1 MIIFLVKSCYLIGSE
16 LNNAPRLF
24 DELETLQQE
33 IFTMTIATIEQIFL
47 PIFLFLCYFCTFCI
61 IRHQP
66 KEESATQQL
75 QPEETVSF
83 SYKDAFSEAF
93 DPEPE
98 PEPVLEP
105 EVNLKSELEIGLQ
118 QQHILAPP
126 QPQQTLYEQTAAILD
141 QLTKRDA
148 RKLCRPLGITQKTNS
163 VEKTL
168 TFMKAEI
175 RTKFKDNPNL
185 VIQVIQERLP
195 GLLATPE
202 IAQVKEGATQIPDL
216 AFAISA

>member
-1 MIIFLVKSCYLIGSE
+1 M
-16 LNNAPRLF
+16 NNAPRLF

-33 IFTMTIATIEQIFL
+33 RFAMTIATSEQIFL

-66 KEESATQQL
+66 KEETATQQL

-118 QQHILAPP
+118 QQQTLAQPQP
-126 QPQQTLYEQTAAILD
+126 QPQQSLSEQTAAILD
-141 QLTKRDA
+141 KLTKRNA
-148 RKLCRPLGITQKTNS
+148 RKLCLPLGITQKTNG

-175 RTKFKDNPNL
+175 KTKFKNNPKL
-185 VIQVIQERLP
+185 VIQVISERLP
-195 GLLATPE
+195 GLLPNQE
-202 IAQVKEGATQIPDL
+202 ATQ
-216 AFAISA
+216 AS